1 MQNQEYYRR
10 YEEIFELLCQ
20 CYMDR
25 YILTELDNYNEL
37 VKRGE
42 KALPKA
48 SLQVLIHCGDLAKT
62 DLGLLLWKLTD
73 HKGSS
78 NTIVT
83 LNSYLRKEHGKQSHI
98 TLSDKSK
105 HIRDYEL
112 RSIRNHALAHNDLA
126 KTGASIQ
133 ISSLFEMLE
142 DVRQVF
148 NSLCY
153 QDVDNR
159 VTALSNS
166 QTYSIAFS
174 AQLGLHWLMENSL
187 VSQESAEEMLKND
200 I

>member
-10 YEEIFELLCQ
+10 YAEILEMLCQ

-25 YILTELDNYNEL
+25 YILAELESYNEL
-37 VKRGE
+37 VRRGD

-73 HKGSS
+73 HKSSS

-83 LNSYLRKEHGKQSHI
+83 LNSYLRDEHGKRSNA
-98 TLSDKSK
+98 TLSNKSR
-105 HIRDYEL
+105 HIRDHGL
-112 RSIRNHALAHNDLA
+112 RSIRNHALAHNDLV
-126 KTGASIQ
+126 KTGTSIQ
-133 ISSLFEMLE
+133 ISTLFEMLE
-142 DVRQVF
+142 DVRRVF

-153 QDVDNR
+153 QDVDDR
-159 VTALSNS
+159 VAALNDS

-187 VSQESAEEMLKND
+187 VSRESKIDCAGT
-200 I
+200 

>member
-10 YEEIFELLCQ
+10 YEEIFEMLCQ

-25 YILTELDNYNEL
+25 YILAELENYNEL
-37 VKRGE
+37 VKRGD

-48 SLQVLIHCGDLAKT
+48 SLQVLIHCGNLAKT

-73 HKGSS
+73 HKSSS

-83 LNSYLRKEHGKQSHI
+83 LNSYLRDEHGKQPNT
-98 TLSDKSK
+98 TLSSKSR
-105 HIRDYEL
+105 HIRDHEL

-153 QDVDNR
+153 KDIDAR
-159 VTALSNS
+159 VTALEDSHIYVLSFNT
-166 QTYSIAFS
+166 QV
-174 AQLGLHWLMENSL
+174 GLHLMIENNCVPL
-187 VSQESAEEMLKND
+187 SADNEKNT